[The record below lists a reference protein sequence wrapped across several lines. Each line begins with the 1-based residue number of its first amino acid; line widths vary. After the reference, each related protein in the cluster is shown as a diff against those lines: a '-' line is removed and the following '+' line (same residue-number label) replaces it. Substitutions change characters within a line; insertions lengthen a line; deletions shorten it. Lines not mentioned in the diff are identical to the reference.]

1 MRLVTREQWGARPS
15 KRQSAVVANRGVKV
29 HYVGSHVPKS
39 MPHSA
44 CDALVRQIQKS
55 HMDGN
60 GWNDI
65 GYSLLT
71 CNHGFNF
78 MGRGPH
84 VLPAAN
90 GEGLNTAHYA
100 ICGLVGS
107 SGQTHPS
114 DLMLNGIRDGIEYL
128 RRTGMAGNEIKGHRD
143 GYATECPGE
152 FLYAWVRD
160 GAPRVG
166 HVTPGKD
173 EDMDPTTHVKVTD
186 PTLKKEFAK
195 DAYQAG
201 YLWLDNLARTRRMEK
216 EIDNLTDNVVQLT
229 SAVNV
234 LVAKINALQ

>member
-15 KRQSAVVANRGVKV
+15 KGVTRLSATRGVKV
-29 HYVGSHVPKS
+29 HYVGSHVPKNI
-39 MPHSA
+39 PHSA

-114 DLMLNGIRDGIEYL
+114 DAMLNGIRDGIEYL

-160 GAPRVG
+160 GAPRIG
-166 HVTPGKD
+166 D
-173 EDMDPTTHVKVTD
+173 DDMDPTTQVQVGTAWDQAFDKAH
-186 PTLKKEFAK
+186 
-195 DAYQAG
+195 YQAG
-201 YLWLDNLARTRRMEK
+201 YLWVETLARARAANEK
-216 EIDNLTDNVVQLT
+216 LDNLTDNVVQLT

>member
-1 MRLVTREQWGARPS
+1 MSRQQWGARPS
-15 KRQSAVVANRGVKV
+15 KGTTAVSANRGVKV
-29 HYVGSHVPKS
+29 HYVGSHVPKG

-55 HMDGN
+55 HMTRKPVPY
-60 GWNDI
+60 NDI
-65 GYSLLT
+65 GYSLLA
-71 CNHGFNF
+71 CNHGYVF

-90 GEGLNTAHYA
+90 GKNLNSGHYA

-114 DLMLNGIRDGIEYL
+114 DAMLNGIRDGIEYL
-128 RRTGMAGNEIKGHRD
+128 RRTGMAGREIKGHRD

-152 FLYAWVRD
+152 FLYAWVRQ

-173 EDMDPTTHVKVTD
+173 GEMEPTTQVQVGTAWDKAFDKPH
-186 PTLKKEFAK
+186 
-195 DAYQAG
+195 YQAG
-201 YLWLDNLARTRRMEK
+201 YLWVETLARARAADEK
-216 EIDNLTDNVVQLT
+216 LDKLAAQVAALT
-229 SAVNV
+229 
-234 LVAKINALQ
+234 AKIDALQ